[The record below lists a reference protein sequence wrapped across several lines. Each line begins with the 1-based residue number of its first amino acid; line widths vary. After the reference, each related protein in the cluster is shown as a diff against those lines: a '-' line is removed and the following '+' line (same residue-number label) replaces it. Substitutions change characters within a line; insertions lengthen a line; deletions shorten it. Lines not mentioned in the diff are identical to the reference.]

1 MPKPVNVRVTTI
13 DAELEFAIQ
22 PNTTGKQLFDQVV
35 KTIGLREIWFF
46 GLQYTDSKG
55 YQTWLKL
62 NKKVLSQDVKKES
75 PLQFKFR
82 AKFYPED
89 VAEEIIQDITLRLF
103 YLQVKNAI
111 LSDEI
116 YCPPETSVLLASYAV
131 QAKYGDFQK
140 DLHAPGF
147 LANDRL
153 LPERVMQQHKLSREE
168 WEERITNWYG
178 EHRGML
184 REDAMMEYLKIAQD
198 LEMYGVNYFEIK
210 NKKGTELWL
219 GVDALGLNIYE
230 KDDRLTPKIGFPWSE
245 IRNISFN
252 DRKFVIK
259 PIDKKA
265 PDFVFFAPR
274 LRINKRILTLCMGN
288 HELYMR
294 RRKPDTIEVQQMK
307 AQNKEEKLAKQQE
320 REKLQ
325 REIAAREKAEK
336 MQAEYEER
344 FRSMQQEME
353 RRQGELSTAQETIR
367 KLEEQLRET
376 QVAKEELVQQQQ
388 ELHEMMIRLEE
399 SKNLEAEERARLEDE
414 INSKRTEVEE
424 IVSEVQ
430 RKEEENRQLQ
440 QEMEEARRRQ
450 DEASQA
456 LIAASTTPKHHHLQV
471 AQYWKHFPQISQSG
485 QKGFR
490 TSKVLLEEMD
500 GASDDD
506 EDDEKMTN
514 GDTSRDLMSYDDD
527 VNDPVNERITLAE
540 KNERLQSQLRSLKED
555 LANTR
560 DDQAETTMD
569 KIHKENVKQGRDK
582 YKTLREVRKGNTKR
596 RVDQFENM

>member
-1 MPKPVNVRVTTI
+1 MGYSIMPKAVNVRVTTI

-55 YQTWLKL
+55 YSTWLKL

-89 VAEEIIQDITLRLF
+89 VADEIIQDITLRLF

-111 LSDEI
+111 LSDDI

-131 QAKYGDFQK
+131 QAKYGDYQK
-140 DLHAPGF
+140 DVHTPGF

-153 LPERVMQQHKLSREE
+153 LPERVMAQHRLSREE
-168 WEERITNWYG
+168 WEERISNWYM
-178 EHRGML
+178 EHRGMM

-230 KDDRLTPKIGFPWSE
+230 KEDRLTPKIGFPWSE

-259 PIDKKA
+259 PIDTKA
-265 PDFVFFAPR
+265 PNFVFFAPR

-336 MQAEYEER
+336 IQAEYEER
-344 FRSMQQEME
+344 FRAMQREME
-353 RRQGELSTAQETIR
+353 KRQESLIEAQEKIKT
-367 KLEEQLRET
+367 LETALRET
-376 QVAKEELVQQQQ
+376 QEAKIELEARQK
-388 ELHEMMIRLEE
+388 ELHEMMQRLEE
-399 SKNLEAEERARLEDE
+399 SKNMEAEERARLEDE
-414 INSKRTEVEE
+414 IRMKQEEVSTIYQQVRT
-424 IVSEVQ
+424 
-430 RKEEENRQLQ
+430 
-440 QEMEEARRRQ
+440 
-450 DEASQA
+450 
-456 LIAASTTPKHHHLQV
+456 
-471 AQYWKHFPQISQSG
+471 
-485 QKGFR
+485 
-490 TSKVLLEEMD
+490 
-500 GASDDD
+500 
-506 EDDEKMTN
+506 
-514 GDTSRDLMSYDDD
+514 
-527 VNDPVNERITLAE
+527 
-540 KNERLQSQLRSLKED
+540 KED
-555 LANTR
+555 
-560 DDQAETTMD
+560 
-569 KIHKENVKQGRDK
+569 ENSALQ
-582 YKTLREVRKGNTKR
+582 
-596 RVDQFENM
+596 